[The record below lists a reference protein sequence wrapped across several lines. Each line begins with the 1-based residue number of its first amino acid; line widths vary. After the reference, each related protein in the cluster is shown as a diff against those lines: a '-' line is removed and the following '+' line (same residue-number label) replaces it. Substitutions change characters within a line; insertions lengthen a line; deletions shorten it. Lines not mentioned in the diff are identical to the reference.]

1 MYKRQDQTL
10 LTNKDGSSFLTNT
23 SLTAVDIEQNSD
35 GNIQLLAYREAGDV
49 TKTITETISK
59 RVKVGRKFKYVTQE
73 VTSEVTEWS
82 EGGFVLTTF
91 DSFGNLIQ
99 ETTELNPADDA
110 TYEAE
115 KLFGIDLNKDNHQGR
130 NVSQLDEL
138 LEIRNVG
145 FNTFDDTA
153 NLTDLY
159 ADVNSGDLFFA
170 APGSTDYVELLDYDD
185 INFGIN
191 VLDGYTPLAIEE
203 ISDPQYSGSYV
214 LLAFDE
220 YYRQLV
226 GFMFDQDGSYISDLG
241 SPEDHNSINQAE
253 ELFGVDI
260 NGDNHQGRNCL
271 LYTSDAAD
279 EE

>member
-1 MYKRQDQTL
+1 MYKRQAYVASKNLTTFAGDKNSKILFTDINSGDILFADSADSNQTL
-10 LTNKDGSSFLTNT
+10 LKDKNGYSFINPANQT
-23 SLTAVDIEQNSD
+23 SFDIVQASD
-35 GNIQLLAYREAGDV
+35 GTIQLLSLREAGNI

-159 ADVNSGDLFFA
+159 A
-170 APGSTDYVELLDYDD
+170 
-185 INFGIN
+185 
-191 VLDGYTPLAIEE
+191 
-203 ISDPQYSGSYV
+203 
-214 LLAFDE
+214 
-220 YYRQLV
+220 
-226 GFMFDQDGSYISDLG
+226 
-241 SPEDHNSINQAE
+241 
-253 ELFGVDI
+253 
-260 NGDNHQGRNCL
+260 CL
-271 LYTSDAAD
+271 LYTSPSPRDG
-279 EE
+279 